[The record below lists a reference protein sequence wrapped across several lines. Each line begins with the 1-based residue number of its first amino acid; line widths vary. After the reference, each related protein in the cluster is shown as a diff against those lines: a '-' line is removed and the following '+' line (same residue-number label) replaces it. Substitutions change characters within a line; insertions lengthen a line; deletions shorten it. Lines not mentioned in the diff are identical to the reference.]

1 MRRGDADLQRYV
13 LENAGITTAA
23 ERARQIDD
31 LIRYRHD
38 GDERPLA
45 YPRGMQFPPGFQA
58 GNTTTT
64 TSAANG
70 QANAIYL
77 GQAPDDIRLVTVRM
91 LVDTPV
97 STTTWA
103 ELAICTSLEA
113 PFGSPD
119 LILEGYTN
127 VQGTFNGAAGVR
139 DTEITVDIA
148 RDAHAWL
155 CWGSSAG
162 TPFQVRGG
170 LGDPLTTGKYAFASA
185 TRLSTQ
191 TNPTTYTATTSA
203 SVAAWVAFQ
212 W

>member
-1 MRRGDADLQRYV
+1 V

-31 LIRYRHD
+31 LIRYRRDD
-38 GDERPLA
+38 GERPLA
-45 YPRGMQFPPGFQA
+45 YPRGMQFVPGFQA
-58 GNTTTT
+58 GDTTTV
-64 TSAANG
+64 AAPANN

-91 LVDTPV
+91 IVTTAL

-119 LILEGYTN
+119 LILEGYTG
-127 VQGTFNGAAGVR
+127 VGATFNSTGTK

-148 RDAHAWL
+148 RDAHCYLVYGCNA
-155 CWGSSAG
+155 S
-162 TPFQVRGG
+162 TPFTFRGG
-170 LGDPLTTGKYAFASA
+170 IGDPLGTGRNSFASA
-185 TRLSTQ
+185 TQPSAMAS
-191 TNPTTYTATTSA
+191 PTSFTATTSA
-203 SVAAWVAFQ
+203 SVAAWMSFV